1 MALFAVKLMIK
12 LKILLMRHIKNTIKK
27 TKTIM
32 ANFIC
37 DNGKTKA
44 NPKISLD
51 PDEYS
56 LIKAGCGGLY
66 LTLRKK

>member
-1 MALFAVKLMIK
+1 MPSIICGKVDDKT
-12 LKILLMRHIKNTIKK
+12 KNIINETYKEYNKK

-37 DNGKTKA
+37 DNGKTKT

-56 LIKAGCGGLY
+56 LIKAGS
-66 LTLRKK
+66 R

>member
-1 MALFAVKLMIK
+1 MPSIICGKVDD
-12 LKILLMRHIKNTIKK
+12 K

-44 NPKISLD
+44 NPKI
-51 PDEYS
+51 
-56 LIKAGCGGLY
+56 
-66 LTLRKK
+66 

>member
-1 MALFAVKLMIK
+1 
-12 LKILLMRHIKNTIKK
+12 
-27 TKTIM
+27 M

-56 LIKAGCGGLY
+56 LIKAGS
-66 LTLRKK
+66 R